1 MTPED
6 KARKVID
13 KLFRNAGWQVLDR
26 DHYAP
31 NISAVALEE
40 GLLNGNL
47 EADYL
52 LFLNGKAVGVLE
64 AKKETVDVS
73 ADWVKAQAENYVKK
87 VPATY
92 QTIAKPLP
100 LLYLSN
106 GKTVLFRNGNI
117 PDSEYEEINRIHS
130 PKEITRMLGLED
142 EFSA

>member
-1 MTPED
+1 MTPEQ

-13 KLFRNAGWQVLDR
+13 KMFSNAGWQVLDR
-26 DHYAP
+26 NHYAP

-64 AKKETVDVS
+64 AKKESVDVS

-87 VPATY
+87 YRV
-92 QTIAKPLP
+92 
-100 LLYLSN
+100 
-106 GKTVLFRNGNI
+106 R
-117 PDSEYEEINRIHS
+117 
-130 PKEITRMLGLED
+130 TRQSQSH
-142 EFSA
+142 FH